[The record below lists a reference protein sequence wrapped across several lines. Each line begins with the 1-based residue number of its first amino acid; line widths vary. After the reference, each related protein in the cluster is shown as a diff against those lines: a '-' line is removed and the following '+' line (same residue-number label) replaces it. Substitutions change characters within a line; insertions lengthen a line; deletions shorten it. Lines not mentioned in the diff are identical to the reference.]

1 MEDDREREAGWLDGW
16 QLNPLLLLFRPTI
29 VAGCVSL
36 SVSSGEITSSICQHF
51 AQAAR
56 DFHPLLRGNKTAKT
70 NRRRRRKKESY

>member
-36 SVSSGEITSSICQHF
+36 SVSSGKLRVPFASTLPRQPETSIRFSAETKQE
-51 AQAAR
+51 
-56 DFHPLLRGNKTAKT
+56 
-70 NRRRRRKKESY
+70 KKNE